1 MKALITRPIKIIA
14 NAVDSW
20 FSDRCISSA
29 ASIAFFAL
37 FSLAPMLILVV
48 TIASY
53 GLKSTNVTQQ
63 IFTQFEL
70 TVGKVAANAL
80 QETVSK
86 ANLSE
91 WGSSATIASLFIT
104 LIGASATFT
113 ELKAALNN
121 IFLGPSKSSPKFAQ
135 ATWQFF
141 RARILSGAL
150 VVAIGAFMILAVV
163 AEGIASFFIPR
174 ISSNISSHLNPA
186 ISDALHPF
194 IAVINLL
201 RFDTLT
207 SILLLAAAFTSLLIV
222 LPDIKVRWQHALIGA
237 SVGTALFMLGKYAF
251 SYYVTAAGTANAFG
265 AAGSAVVT
273 LMWIFYSAAVFLF
286 GAEVLKALQ
295 TETSIVDT
303 SILSAVIP
311 SKANHET

>member
-1 MKALITRPIKIIA
+1 LKSLITRSIKIITR
-14 NAVDSW
+14 AVDGW
-20 FSDRCISSA
+20 FGDRCVSSA

-48 TIASY
+48 TVASY
-53 GLKSTNVTQQ
+53 GLKSTTVAQQ
-63 IFTQFEL
+63 IFSQLEL
-70 TVGKVAANAL
+70 TIGKVAANAL

-91 WGSSATIASLFIT
+91 WGNSATIASLFIT

-121 IFLGPSKSSPKFAQ
+121 IFLGPSKTTPQFAQ

-150 VVAIGAFMILAVV
+150 VLAIGGFMIIAVI
-163 AEGIASFFIPR
+163 AEGIASFFVPR
-174 ISSNISSHLNPA
+174 ISLSISSHLNPA
-186 ISDALHPF
+186 ISEAVHPL
-194 IAVINLL
+194 VVLVNLL

-207 SILLLAAAFTSLLIV
+207 SIILLSASFTALLIL
-222 LPDIKVRWQHALIGA
+222 LPDVKIRWQNALLSA
-237 SVGTALFMLGKYAF
+237 FVGTALFMAGKYAF
-251 SYYVTAAGTANAFG
+251 GFYIAAAGTANAFG

-273 LMWIFYSAAVFLF
+273 LMWFFYSAAVFLF

-295 TETSIVDT
+295 TETSFLDNTTNLIAT
-303 SILSAVIP
+303 S
-311 SKANHET
+311 SKASHEN

>member
-1 MKALITRPIKIIA
+1 LKALITRPIKIIA
-14 NAVDSW
+14 RSVDGW
-20 FSDRCISSA
+20 FGDRCVSSA

-53 GLKSTNVTQQ
+53 GLKSSNVTQH
-63 IFTQFEL
+63 IFSQLEL
-70 TVGKVAANAL
+70 TVGKVAAQAL
-80 QETVSK
+80 QETVAK

-91 WGSSATIASLFIT
+91 WSKSATIASLLIT

-121 IFLGPSKSSPKFAQ
+121 IFLGPSKSTPKFAQ

-150 VVAIGAFMILAVV
+150 VLAIGGFMIIAVL

-201 RFDTLT
+201 RFDTFT
-207 SILLLAAAFTSLLIV
+207 SIILLASAFTALLVV
-222 LPDIKVRWQHALIGA
+222 LPDIKVRWQHAVIGA
-237 SVGTALFMLGKYAF
+237 LVGTALFMMGKYAF
-251 SYYVTAAGTANAFG
+251 GFYINAAGTANAFG

-286 GAEVLKALQ
+286 GAEVLKTLQ
-295 TETSIVDT
+295 TEHS
-303 SILSAVIP
+303 
-311 SKANHET
+311 SKANNET